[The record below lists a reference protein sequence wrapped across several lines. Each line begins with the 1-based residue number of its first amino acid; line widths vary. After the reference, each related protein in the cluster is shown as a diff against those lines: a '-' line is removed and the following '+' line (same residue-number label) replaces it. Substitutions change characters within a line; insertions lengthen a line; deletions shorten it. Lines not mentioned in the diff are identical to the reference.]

1 MIKAIAIDDEPLA
14 LEVIRSLAAK
24 VPFLEVKAYFN
35 DAFAAID
42 YLAKE
47 QVDLLFL
54 DIKMP
59 DISGIDLMESLQQK
73 PLVIFTTAYAEHAV
87 TSYELNALDYLLKPF
102 AFTRFLKACNKAHEQ
117 VLLKQKSVPVAD
129 SIFIKA
135 GYDQIKIAFNELLYL
150 EGAGN
155 YMTFVLTDERKI
167 MSRLTVGEVI
177 TLLPTDRFLRVHRS
191 YIVNKDKVDKIERH
205 QLHIGKNVVPV
216 GGSFDVARLIFI
228 NN

>member
-59 DISGIDLMESLQQK
+59 DISGIELMESLQQK

-102 AFTRFLKACNKAHEQ
+102 AFTRFLKACNKAREQ

-216 GGSFDVARLIFI
+216 GGAFNAGSLTA
-228 NN
+228 

>member
-1 MIKAIAIDDEPLA
+1 MIKAIAIDDEPFA

-24 VPFLEVKAYFN
+24 VPFLEMNGYFT

-47 QVDLLFL
+47 QVDLVFL

-59 DISGIDLMESLQQK
+59 DISGIELMESLQQK

-117 VLLKQKSVPVAD
+117 VLLKQKSVPAAD
-129 SIFIKA
+129 STFIKA
-135 GYDQIKIAFNELLYL
+135 GYDQIKIVFNELLYL

-155 YMTFVLTDERKI
+155 YMSFILADGRRI
-167 MSRLTVGEVI
+167 MSRLTIAEVI
-177 TLLPTDRFLRVHRS
+177 SLLPADIFVRVHRS
-191 YIVNKDKVDKIERH
+191 YIVNKSKIDRIERH
-205 QLHIGKNVVPV
+205 QLHIGKNVIPV
-216 GGSFDVARLIFI
+216 GGAFDAGSLLGA
-228 NN
+228 

>member
-216 GGSFDVARLIFI
+216 GGAFNAGSLTA
-228 NN
+228 

>member
-42 YLAKE
+42 YLGKE

-59 DISGIDLMESLQQK
+59 DISGIELMESLQQK

-102 AFTRFLKACNKAHEQ
+102 AFTRFLKACNKAREQ

-216 GGSFDVARLIFI
+216 GGAFNAGSLTA
-228 NN
+228 

>member
-1 MIKAIAIDDEPLA
+1 MIKAIAIDDEPMA

-24 VPFLEVKAYFN
+24 VPFLDIKAYFT

-47 QVDLLFL
+47 PVDLMFL

-59 DISGIDLMESLQQK
+59 DISGIELMESLQQK

-87 TSYELNALDYLLKPF
+87 ASYELNALDYLLKPF

-117 VLLKQKSVPVAD
+117 ILLKQKSAPVAD

-135 GYDQIKIAFNELLYL
+135 GYEQIKIMFSELLYL

-155 YMTFVLTDERKI
+155 YMSFILTDERRI

-177 TLLPTDRFLRVHRS
+177 SLLPADRFVRVHRS
-191 YIVNKDKVDKIERH
+191 YIVNKNKVDKIERH
-205 QLHIGKNVVPV
+205 QLHIGQNVVPV
-216 GGSFDVARLIFI
+216 GGSFDAKNLGVSLS
-228 NN
+228 

>member
-42 YLAKE
+42 YLGKE

-59 DISGIDLMESLQQK
+59 DISGIELMESLQQK

-216 GGSFDVARLIFI
+216 GGAFNAGSLTA
-228 NN
+228 

>member
-1 MIKAIAIDDEPLA
+1 MIKAIAIDDEPMA

-24 VPFLEVKAYFN
+24 VPFLEVMGYFT
-35 DAFAAID
+35 DAFAAIE

-47 QVDLLFL
+47 QVDLMFL

-59 DISGIDLMESLQQK
+59 DISGIELMESLRQK

-117 VLLKQKSVPVAD
+117 LLLKQKSGHIAD

-135 GYDQIKIAFNELLYL
+135 GYEQIKIMFNELLYL

-155 YMTFVLTDERKI
+155 YMSFILVDGRRI
-167 MSRLTVGEVI
+167 MSRLTVGEVVL
-177 TLLPTDRFLRVHRS
+177 LLPADRFVRVHRS

-205 QLHIGKNVVPV
+205 QLHIGQNVVPI
-216 GGSFDVARLIFI
+216 GGSFDAGMLIGT
-228 NN
+228 

>member
-1 MIKAIAIDDEPLA
+1 MIKAIAIDDEPFA

-47 QVDLLFL
+47 PVDLMFL

-59 DISGIDLMESLQQK
+59 DISGIELMESLQQK

-87 TSYELNALDYLLKPF
+87 TSYEFNALDYLLKPF

-117 VLLKQKSVPVAD
+117 ILFKQKSVSVAD
-129 SIFIKA
+129 SIFIKT
-135 GYDQIKIAFNELLYL
+135 GYEQVKIMFNELLYL

-155 YMTFVLTDERKI
+155 YMIFVMTDGRRI
-167 MSRLTVGEVI
+167 MSRLKISEVVS
-177 TLLPTDRFLRVHRS
+177 LLPTDKFVRVHRS
-191 YIVNKDKVDKIERH
+191 YIVNKDKVHRIERH
-205 QLHIGKNVVPV
+205 QLRVGQNIVPV
-216 GGSFDVARLIFI
+216 GGSFDVKNLGISFC
-228 NN
+228 

>member
-59 DISGIDLMESLQQK
+59 DISGIELMESLQQK

-216 GGSFDVARLIFI
+216 GGAFNAGSLTA
-228 NN
+228 